1 MKPPLV
7 IDASVALKW
16 FAKEEGHAEARAIL
30 ASDERLIAPDL
41 VVVEAVN
48 GAWSKWR
55 RGELDAA
62 DVARVAQAVPWSFCS
77 LVESRELAARAA
89 LISVTLRHPVYD
101 CMYLALA
108 EDRNTVVVTAD
119 GRLRK
124 AVKKTAWAQHVR
136 ALIDRPDDE

>member
-1 MKPPLV
+1 M
-7 IDASVALKW
+7 
-16 FAKEEGHAEARAIL
+16 
-30 ASDERLIAPDL
+30 
-41 VVVEAVN
+41 VEAVN

-62 DVARVAQAVPWSFCS
+62 DVARVAQAVPWSFSS

-108 EDRNTVVVTAD
+108 EDRDTVVITAD

-124 AVKKTAWAQHVR
+124 AVKKTAWAKHIR